1 MTAKM
6 CDDCGRHEARYDVRD
21 DKVVSGS
28 VFCYIC
34 ARSRTSG

>member
-1 MTAKM
+1 M
-6 CDDCGRHEARYDVRD
+6 CDDCGRFKAAYDVRD
-21 DKVVSGS
+21 NQVVSGN